1 MRAALLFCIGLVCPA
16 VIAAQDTAIVIHP
29 ESTGVHFTPSEL
41 PRVVAEEALRL
52 YNAPGTTRLAGYAH
66 LARGNEWRGDVAVR
80 SGPVLVEG
88 RIQGT
93 LLVVNGDAALTGSA
107 EVTGDLFVVG
117 GTVSRA
123 SGARVGGEV
132 REYRDPLPYRITGE
146 MLAYA
151 PNLRRRFRSPQAQ
164 LTFGTAEARSALT
177 LATGG
182 TFNRVEGLPIVFGP
196 VFDWQLSS
204 QTHLRFDALGVFRTA
219 GDLSDKR
226 SDLGYRLRA
235 EVRTGGGPGEI
246 PTMGFGLRATDVVT
260 PIEDW
265 GLHAEEVGW
274 AAFLFHRDYRDYFLN
289 KGWAARAFFQPDR
302 PITLSLEFRR
312 EWMTSVTPRD
322 PLTLT
327 RNDQVWRPNPPI
339 DDGHFN
345 TWAATAV
352 LDTRNDHDNPTT
364 GWLVI
369 ATFERSG
376 SKDVSP
382 QAGIPGSVRGTIP
395 TDGSYRFN
403 RAWFDLRRYSRVSP
417 SGRLNLR
424 LVAGGWAGGDPVP
437 LQRRVSLGGPEVLP
451 GYGFREAACNQ
462 GITAPEYFDTRV
474 AACDRVLALQ
484 AEYRGHISLHW
495 SYNPGQEEAGRGETL
510 IRLEG
515 PDLVVFSEAGQ
526 AWLVG
531 NGPGQ
536 TSSGGIP
543 GFSSWLAD
551 VGLGVDWGGFGV
563 YVAKAV
569 TVGQPLRFTLR
580 LEHRF

>member
-1 MRAALLFCIGLVCPA
+1 MLALLLAVTALQDTTIVIRPESSSAALEVRALARQI
-16 VIAAQDTAIVIHP
+16 
-29 ESTGVHFTPSEL
+29 
-41 PRVVAEEALRL
+41 AEEVIRL
-52 YNAPGTTRLAGYAH
+52 YNDSGTTRLVGRTRLPHGNAW
-66 LARGNEWRGDVAVR
+66 RGNVAVR
-80 SGPVLVEG
+80 NGPVFVAG
-88 RIQGT
+88 TVDGT
-93 LLVVNGDAALTGSA
+93 LVVINGDLVFQTGAAVS
-107 EVTGDLFVVG
+107 GDVIVVG
-117 GTVSRA
+117 GTVDSA
-123 SGARVGGEV
+123 AKAKVAGEV
-132 REYRDPLPYRITGE
+132 RQYREPLLYRLRREGDAIE
-146 MLAYA
+146 YA
-151 PNLRRRFRSPQAQ
+151 PNLRRRLPTLGAQVSWGSADSRSS
-164 LTFGTAEARSALT
+164 LTI
-177 LATGG
+177 ATGG

-196 VFDWQLSS
+196 VFDWQLTS

-246 PTMGFGLRATDVVT
+246 PTMGFGLRTTDVVS
-260 PIEDW
+260 PVEDW
-265 GLHAEEVGW
+265 GLHGEEVGW
-274 AAFLFHRDYRDYFLN
+274 AAFLFHRDYRDYYLN
-289 KGWAARAFFQPDR
+289 KGWAARAFFQPER

-382 QAGIPGSVRGTIP
+382 QAGIPGSVRATIP

-403 RAWFDLRRYSRVSP
+403 RAWLDLRRYSRVSP

-424 LVAGGWAGGDPVP
+424 LVAGGWMGGDPLP

-462 GITAPEYFDTRV
+462 GISAPEYFDTRV

-495 SYNPGQEEAGRGETL
+495 SYNPGREETGRGETL

-536 TSSGGIP
+536 TSSGGVP
-543 GFSSWLAD
+543 GLSSWLAD

-569 TVGQPLRFTLR
+569 TVGQPLHFTLR